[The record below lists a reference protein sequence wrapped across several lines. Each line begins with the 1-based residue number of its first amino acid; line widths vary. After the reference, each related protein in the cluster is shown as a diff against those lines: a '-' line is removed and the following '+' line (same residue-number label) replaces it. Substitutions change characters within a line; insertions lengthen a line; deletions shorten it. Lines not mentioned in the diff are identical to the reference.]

1 MSTFTGKS
9 CQKNAYVRDKQLLL
23 DPIRHLG
30 YRSSEELKRIERNL
44 GLENSPPLILFPSRR
59 KSGGIEIYCG
69 NNWLLKSNFKELL
82 GDIDCFDSN
91 VPRLMDGDITKLFN
105 DSLIIEGSAY
115 IVGEEREGR
124 KHKIVRTRIE
134 LFDKDYLGCRPR
146 GSNFEAPYMGNVART
161 ISGHFCAHW
170 SQVNLHHFNDA
181 NFPGEGLQGA
191 YNLCRNP
198 DKSPC
203 GPWCYY
209 KADDSFRREPC
220 FYTCAQPKGAKRLR
234 CRPGPV
240 LQWSDQSIFE
250 LEKYETTRS
259 GRKCAEVTKDSQNY
273 LNDSEYGCTAHKE
286 TGYIGPTCVT
296 KKGNELVK
304 EPCFYACEHL
314 TLICIDRNHM
324 LNIEYNGQRNYSVNG
339 NPCLQWNEVVQYAKD
354 GYFNYQWRWILTK
367 EPTDTPAGPGEFS
380 SEIPLLFRTPMD
392 HNQCLNVLTLLNGRT
407 NYHQYP
413 GLDPVVLKGP
423 ICFVNLN
430 GFIVPEPCFK
440 TCEDYTIEANNCI
453 EKSKIRTA
461 VYTGLRNVTV
471 TGKPCLRWDSKPL
484 RWHFPWQLTG
494 PLHNYCRNYGDYE
507 FGPWC
512 YVNNDTVFREPCFA
526 TCEGQAKRVV
536 SESSFNWR
544 FSPCV
549 QNPECCERESAE
561 IQSFSVDDDVLYE
574 LDQIWPNP
582 INKIKDVMKV
592 EEKFDIRIIIFGIY
606 AAVHICLCICSLW
619 LIELSP
625 DPEKE
630 REKMAMEE
638 EKKYLEAMK
647 EVLAKRPQKQRAPRK
662 SSARTSGSIMLESQ
676 KLFRRLRHSS
686 GGIQKGD
693 KANLQ

>member
-1 MSTFTGKS
+1 MMDETDGELP
-9 CQKNAYVRDKQLLL
+9 CPLQK
-23 DPIRHLG
+23 
-30 YRSSEELKRIERNL
+30 
-44 GLENSPPLILFPSRR
+44 R

-69 NNWLLKSNFKELL
+69 NDWLLKSNFKQLL

-134 LFDKDYLGCRPR
+134 LFDKDYLWCRPR

-209 KADDSFRREPC
+209 K
-220 FYTCAQPKGAKRLR
+220 TGAKRLR

-250 LEKYETTRS
+250 PEKYETTRS
-259 GRKCAEVTKDSQNY
+259 GRKCAEVTNDSQNY
-273 LNDSEYGCTAHKE
+273 LNDSEYACTAHKE
-286 TGYIGPTCVT
+286 TGYIGQTCVT

-314 TLICIDRNHM
+314 TLICIDRDHM

-354 GYFNYQWRWILTK
+354 GYLNYQWRWILTK
-367 EPTDTPAGPGEFS
+367 EPTDTLAGP
-380 SEIPLLFRTPMD
+380 
-392 HNQCLNVLTLLNGRT
+392 
-407 NYHQYP
+407 
-413 GLDPVVLKGP
+413 GP

-453 EKSKIRTA
+453 EKSKIRMA

-507 FGPWC
+507 LGPWC
-512 YVNNDTVFREPCFA
+512 YVNNDTVFREPCFV

-582 INKIKDVMKV
+582 INKIKDVMKE
-592 EEKFDIRIIIFGIY
+592 EEKFDKRIIIFGIY
-606 AAVHICLCICSLW
+606 AAVHMCLCICSLW
-619 LIELSP
+619 FIQLSP

-686 GGIQKGD
+686 GGIQKETARDLRPSGLVPTD
-693 KANLQ
+693 QQPNNVDLTEQSSSIPVPKTNGFEATEKVCFPEASIFRWMQGGSYGARAVGSYHCFAIRRMGKTTSRPVMLGRISPANVLHVALG